1 MQFDFDTSF
10 IPPELMPY
18 ILPVSILLTGI
29 TLSLWIAYVGSL
41 WLVYSKAG
49 RLGCLIFVPI
59 VNVYTMLRIA
69 GHPAW
74 HFLLFFIPLVNI
86 IIAIMMWINLGK
98 AFGKGTLFGLGLIFF
113 HWIFVVWLAFGRS
126 EYLLHDPRKQK
137 TGEFQPMNVR
147 PT

>member
-74 HFLLFFIPLVNI
+74 HFLLFFIPIVNI

-126 EYLLHDPRKQK
+126 EYLLNDPRKQK

>member
-1 MQFDFDTSF
+1 MPFDTSQL
-10 IPPELMPY
+10 PPEIVPW
-18 ILPVSILLTGI
+18 IVPVAVMLTGI
-29 TLSLWIAYVGSL
+29 SLSLWIAYVGSL

-59 VNVYTMLRIA
+59 VNVYTLLRIA

-74 HFLLFFIPLVNI
+74 HILLFFIPIVNI
-86 IIAIMMWINLGK
+86 IIALMMWFNLSK
-98 AFGKGTLFGLGLIFF
+98 VFGKGTLFGLGLIFF

-126 EYLLHDPRKQK
+126 EYQLVSPRKTHD